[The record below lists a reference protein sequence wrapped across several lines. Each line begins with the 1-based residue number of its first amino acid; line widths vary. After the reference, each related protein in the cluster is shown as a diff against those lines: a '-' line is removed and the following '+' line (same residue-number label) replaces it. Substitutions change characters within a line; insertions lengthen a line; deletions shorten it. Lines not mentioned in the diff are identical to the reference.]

1 MMFVKWA
8 KRKWVRRS
16 RVSLDAILV
25 KNRWIKGK
33 VKQEYLGYLASIRQ
47 DHIGLIHYLIV
58 FWRKVEGN
66 LSRLKLTPQ
75 EKRVANKSIQK
86 KIRKPSATEVQ
97 EHLKLT
103 KLRIQQRIARKR
115 NKK

>member
-33 VKQEYLGYLASIRQ
+33 VKQE
-47 DHIGLIHYLIV
+47 YLIV